1 MSSKVLSYVSVE
13 SVPQTS
19 ATAAFPDPSP
29 GISDFDVLLLIS
41 RTKSSS
47 VYLVRDKATQKLYAL
62 KQAPKK
68 AQAADVEQEQYILK
82 SIAGLQDAPESL
94 LSLVA
99 SWSDSEYFYV
109 LTSWCAGKD
118 LSSLLTSG
126 RCFSGNRTKE
136 YMVQLVVAV
145 QALHNLKVVHRDI
158 KPANV
163 FVTQDGNVV
172 LGDVGLAKC
181 FGSSFTNGFTE
192 PAEILFDVDPNA
204 SAGSFLKPTED
215 DMSCTTGERCGTL
228 HWMSPAQY
236 DGTPYSFDADV
247 WSLGV
252 LMFQMSTG
260 KLPFG
265 ENTTTSAEL
274 RAAYAKD
281 PIAFKSEYGL
291 AADAQDLIS
300 GMLVKDA
307 NVRMTLDEVKAHP
320 YFLGVDWT
328 MAGRHRGPTPWAP
341 PAAFVPKDAPRR
353 TLIQTGVAHEGLD
366 SFAFVKPGFY
376 KEPNAFKALAAKVVR
391 VFSAKTK
398 PKATPIEAPQEKTET
413 LFGVG
418 SRARKVK
425 SSSVST
431 CAPPVV
437 KPLVSKIRL
446 LFRRDRSATPCAP
459 VLARSEPDTQ
469 GCVMICCR
477 AHSNFPAPRKRT
489 LIGRIRQL
497 IGWRRAP
504 RPAVLPNGDVLM
516 PNGIVKGKVEGDI
529 GRSSSD
535 GSALAKWF
543 RARFCVKNSKP
554 KSKYVDLGMV
564 SADSLYW

>member
-1 MSSKVLSYVSVE
+1 DL
-13 SVPQTS
+13 
-19 ATAAFPDPSP
+19 
-29 GISDFDVLLLIS
+29 DVLLLIG

-118 LSSLLTSG
+118 LSSLLTGG
-126 RCFSGNRTKE
+126 RFFSGDRTKE

-145 QALHNLKVVHRDI
+145 QALHDLKVVHRDI

-172 LGDVGLAKC
+172 LGDFGLAKC
-181 FGSSFTNGFTE
+181 FASSLTNDSKE
-192 PAEILFDVDPNA
+192 
-204 SAGSFLKPTED
+204 PTEVSFDD
-215 DMSCTTGERCGTL
+215 DMSCMTRERCGTL

-236 DGTPYSFDADV
+236 DGTPYSFNADV
-247 WSLGV
+247 WSLGI

-274 RAAYAKD
+274 RVAYAKD

-291 AADAQDLIS
+291 TADAQDLIS

-320 YFLGVDWT
+320 HFLGVYVSIFL
-328 MAGRHRGPTPWAP
+328 H
-341 PAAFVPKDAPRR
+341 PASYS
-353 TLIQTGVAHEGLD
+353 LG
-366 SFAFVKPGFY
+366 
-376 KEPNAFKALAAKVVR
+376 N
-391 VFSAKTK
+391 
-398 PKATPIEAPQEKTET
+398 
-413 LFGVG
+413 
-418 SRARKVK
+418 
-425 SSSVST
+425 
-431 CAPPVV
+431 
-437 KPLVSKIRL
+437 
-446 LFRRDRSATPCAP
+446 
-459 VLARSEPDTQ
+459 
-469 GCVMICCR
+469 
-477 AHSNFPAPRKRT
+477 HS
-489 LIGRIRQL
+489 LQ
-497 IGWRRAP
+497 
-504 RPAVLPNGDVLM
+504 
-516 PNGIVKGKVEGDI
+516 
-529 GRSSSD
+529 
-535 GSALAKWF
+535 
-543 RARFCVKNSKP
+543 
-554 KSKYVDLGMV
+554 
-564 SADSLYW
+564 

>member
-1 MSSKVLSYVSVE
+1 ARQSVE

-29 GISDFDVLLLIS
+29 RISDFDVLLLIG

-68 AQAADVEQEQYILK
+68 DQAADVEQEQYILK
-82 SIAGLQDAPESL
+82 SIVGLQDAPESL

-118 LSSLLTSG
+118 LSSLLTGG
-126 RCFSGNRTKE
+126 RFFSGDRTKE

-145 QALHNLKVVHRDI
+145 QTLHDLKVVHRDI

-172 LGDVGLAKC
+172 LGDFRARQEP
-181 FGSSFTNGFTE
+181 TE
-192 PAEILFDVDPNA
+192 ISFDVDPDA

-215 DMSCTTGERCGTL
+215 DMSCRTRERCGTL

-291 AADAQDLIS
+291 GADAQDLIS

-320 YFLGVDWT
+320 YFLGV
-328 MAGRHRGPTPWAP
+328 
-341 PAAFVPKDAPRR
+341 
-353 TLIQTGVAHEGLD
+353 
-366 SFAFVKPGFY
+366 Y
-376 KEPNAFKALAAKVVR
+376 
-391 VFSAKTK
+391 VF
-398 PKATPIEAPQEKTET
+398 
-413 LFGVG
+413 LF
-418 SRARKVK
+418 
-425 SSSVST
+425 
-431 CAPPVV
+431 
-437 KPLVSKIRL
+437 L
-446 LFRRDRSATPCAP
+446 
-459 VLARSEPDTQ
+459 
-469 GCVMICCR
+469 
-477 AHSNFPAPRKRT
+477 HPAPYSFVYYFF
-489 LIGRIRQL
+489 Q
-497 IGWRRAP
+497 
-504 RPAVLPNGDVLM
+504 
-516 PNGIVKGKVEGDI
+516 
-529 GRSSSD
+529 
-535 GSALAKWF
+535 
-543 RARFCVKNSKP
+543 
-554 KSKYVDLGMV
+554 
-564 SADSLYW
+564 